1 MPHLDSKP
9 ANDLQSAIKPA
20 GRVRWGI
27 LAMLFAV
34 TALNYADRAT
44 LSIAQT
50 QISQTFHLD
59 PKQMGFLFSAFAWS
73 YVAAQLPSGWL
84 LDRFGSRI
92 VYFASIFL
100 WSLFTLLC
108 GATGFLT
115 GGAAFAVFL
124 ALRLLVGTA
133 EAPAFPANSR
143 IASAW
148 FPKTERGG
156 AAAIFNSAQYFA
168 TVVFA
173 PLMGWLVEKFA
184 WPSVFYVMGALGIG
198 ASFLWLK
205 FVQAPKQH
213 PRLSAAELAYLEQG
227 GALVDAEG
235 SPQSARSKIGS
246 WEILVQLLRNRMLL
260 GIYLGQYAITT
271 LTYFFITW
279 FPTYLIKER
288 NMTVLKAGFV
298 ASLPA
303 IAGFLGGIL
312 GGLISDRMLKAGYS
326 LSTARKTPIV
336 AGMLLSMSMIA
347 CNYASSNTVVI
358 AFMSLAFF
366 GKGIGA
372 LGWAVVSDTAP
383 VQAGGLSGAL
393 FNTFGNIAGITT
405 PIVIGYILSATGS
418 FNGALLFVGANALL
432 AIFCYLFLVGEI
444 RRVELQG
451 PDPSR
456 I

>member
-1 MPHLDSKP
+1 MPHPASTT
-9 ANDLQSAIKPA
+9 ANDLHAAPKPT

-50 QISQTFHLD
+50 QISQTFQLD

-73 YVAAQLPSGWL
+73 YVAAQLPCGWL

-108 GATGFLT
+108 GTAGFLA
-115 GGAAFAVFL
+115 GGAAFSLFL
-124 ALRLLVGTA
+124 ALRLLVGAA

-148 FPKTERGG
+148 FPRTERGG

-173 PLMGWLVEKFA
+173 PLMGWLVNTFG
-184 WPSVFYVMGALGIG
+184 WRSVFYVMGALGIG

-205 FVQAPKQH
+205 LIHAPKQH
-213 PRLSAAELAYLEQG
+213 PHLSAAELHYIKEG
-227 GALVDAEG
+227 GGLVDAES
-235 SPQSARSKIGS
+235 SPGSARGS
-246 WEILVQLLRNRMLL
+246 GSSWDTIRQLLQNRMLL

-303 IAGFLGGIL
+303 IAGFIGGIL
-312 GGLISDRMLKAGYS
+312 GGLISDRMLKSGYS

-347 CNYASSNTVVI
+347 CNYASSDMVVI
-358 AFMSLAFF
+358 AVMSLAFF

-418 FNGALLFVGANALL
+418 FNGALLFVGANALV

-444 RRVELQG
+444 RRVELRSTA
-451 PDPSR
+451 D
-456 I
+456 